1 MSGIRLFSWGTRFRL
16 DKNRYPKSE
25 RPRIPVRPCID
36 LIIHIDEKGNPSPID
51 NLCPRTLARQL
62 FRTPVIMTAINQP
75 GPSPKDN
82 TPPSLPWLSDVSKAA
97 QRLTSLTLESSA
109 QAALITVKND
119 LWAYA
124 GGLSQNAAKEAAQTV
139 IRNWDGQKGSDLLK
153 FIRLDSTNAEHVL
166 YATPLAADTM
176 LAFIFDAE
184 TPFSTIRTQAS
195 QLAND
200 FGSEQTK
207 SDQPPE
213 PAQQIDFDFLND
225 MDEDNSLD
233 VSPLSNIFANLP
245 VSNSAPASTHD
256 FDLPPKKEKSQPN
269 QTRISEPLSNAPAFN
284 REVSPSVQLNKV
296 VMKDQPQAPDTSA
309 QPGIPMGEVGIN
321 AASLNHLTYACLFIP
336 RFSTHYLTG
345 DLADRLGEWLPTI
358 CIAFGW
364 RLEFLAV
371 RPEYLQWVVNV
382 QPNKSPDLLMRIM
395 RKQTSEKIF
404 DEFIRLKKENLSG
417 DFWAPGYLIMGGS
430 QPHPPHLVRDFIQ
443 RTRQAQGQNYAPVPP
458 RGYPENK

>member
-1 MSGIRLFSWGTRFRL
+1 
-16 DKNRYPKSE
+16 
-25 RPRIPVRPCID
+25 
-36 LIIHIDEKGNPSPID
+36 
-51 NLCPRTLARQL
+51 
-62 FRTPVIMTAINQP
+62 MTAINQP

-82 TPPSLPWLSDVSKAA
+82 TPPGLPWLSDVSKAA
-97 QRLTSLTLESSA
+97 QKLTSLTLESSA
-109 QAALITVKND
+109 QAALITVKNE

-124 GGLSQNAAKEAAQTV
+124 GGLSQNAAREAAQTV
-139 IRNWDGQKGSDLLK
+139 IRNWDGQKGSDLLR

-207 SDQPPE
+207 SDQLPE
-213 PAQQIDFDFLND
+213 PAEQTDFDFLND
-225 MDEDNSLD
+225 MDEDDSLD
-233 VSPLSNIFANLP
+233 VSPLSNIFSNLA
-245 VSNSAPASTHD
+245 VSNSEPASTHD
-256 FDLPPKKEKSQPN
+256 FDLPPQKEKSQPN
-269 QTRISEPLSNAPAFN
+269 QTRISEPLSNTPAFN

-296 VMKDQPQAPDTSA
+296 VMKDQPQAADTSA
-309 QPGIPMGEVGIN
+309 HSGIPMGEGGIN

-345 DLADRLGEWLPTI
+345 DLAERLGEWLPTI

-382 QPNKSPDLLMRIM
+382 QPTKSPDLLMRIM

-443 RTRQAQGQNYAPVPP
+443 RTRQAQGQNYAPIPP
-458 RGYPENK
+458 RGHQEKE